1 MSARSQ
7 QPRPRRRHRRRW
19 LRRSLAAFALLW
31 LASATWQVFK
41 PLPEGVGV
49 AWPERVGHDLALFAD
64 LTWVDDQ
71 EVRHSEQTIF
81 DEVLRLIGQ
90 AQRLVVIDMFLFND
104 FGGSGDGHQHR
115 PLSSELADA
124 VIARKQQV
132 PELQAIVITDPVN
145 TVYGGVRSAHLER
158 LAAAG
163 VTVVTTRLAR
173 LRAPNPT
180 WEGLWQLC
188 CRWLGNNADSG
199 WLANPLGPG
208 KVTLRSWLALLN
220 LKANHRKTLIV
231 DHGDSWTGLVTS
243 ANPHDASSAHG
254 NVALRFSGEA
264 ALDLLRSEASAIAFS
279 GGGAESL
286 TNGLAAPGTPEDRS
300 DADNTGARVQ
310 VLTEAAIRDALVASV
325 DAAAPDERLD
335 VAVFYLSHRG
345 IVSALLRAHG
355 RGVAVRVLLDPNED
369 AFGRKKNGVPN
380 RQVGLE
386 LDRAGIPVRWC
397 DTHGEQCHG
406 KFLLRSGGTQAEL
419 ILGSANF
426 TRRNLDNYN
435 LETNLRVVAPTGST
449 VITEAQTLFERQW
462 RNEPGRHYSIAFAH
476 YRDPSRWRY
485 WLYRFT
491 EATGLSSY

>member
-1 MSARSQ
+1 M
-7 QPRPRRRHRRRW
+7 
-19 LRRSLAAFALLW
+19 FALAW
-31 LASATWQVFK
+31 LVSATWQVFK
-41 PLPEGVGV
+41 PLPDGVGI
-49 AWPERVGHDLALFAD
+49 AWPERAGHDLALFTD

-90 AQRLVVIDMFLFND
+90 AQQLVVLDMFLFND

-115 PLSSELADA
+115 PLSREITDA
-124 VIARKQQV
+124 VIARKQQM
-132 PELQAIVITDPVN
+132 PALQAIVITDPVN
-145 TVYGGVRSAHLER
+145 TVYGGVRSPHLER
-158 LAAAG
+158 LNAAG
-163 VTVVTTRLAR
+163 VTVITTRLAR

-188 CRWLGNNADSG
+188 CRWLGNRADGG
-199 WLANPLGPG
+199 WLPNPLGPG

-220 LKANHRKTLIV
+220 LKANHRKTLVV
-231 DHGDSWTGLVTS
+231 DEGNTWTGLVTS

-264 ALDLLRSEASAIAFS
+264 ALDLLRSEGAAVDFS
-279 GGGAESL
+279 GGEPLPTEAINLSVPENRNRESS
-286 TNGLAAPGTPEDRS
+286 NNPGDRESSDSADTPS
-300 DADNTGARVQ
+300 RVQ
-310 VLTEAAIRDALVASV
+310 VLTEAAIRDALIASI
-325 DAAAPDERLD
+325 DHASTDERID

-345 IVSALLRAHG
+345 IVTALQRAHD

-397 DTHGEQCHG
+397 DTQGEQCHG
-406 KFLLRSGGTQAEL
+406 KFLLRSGGAQAEL

-435 LETNLRVVAPTGST
+435 LETNLRVIAAADAR
-449 VITEAQTLFERQW
+449 VIADAQSLFERQW

>member
-1 MSARSQ
+1 MVSSRKH
-7 QPRPRRRHRRRW
+7 RRKRRW
-19 LRRSLAAFALLW
+19 LRRSLVAFALAW

-41 PLPEGVGV
+41 PLPAGVGV
-49 AWPERVGHDLALFAD
+49 AWPERAGHDLALFAD

-81 DEVLRLIGQ
+81 DEVLRLVGQ
-90 AQRLVVIDMFLFND
+90 AQRLIVLDMFLFND
-104 FGGSGDGHQHR
+104 FAGSGDGHRHR
-115 PLSSELADA
+115 PLSRELTDA
-124 VIARKQQV
+124 LIGRKQQI
-132 PELQAIVITDPVN
+132 PTLQVLVITDPVN
-145 TVYGGVRSAHLER
+145 TVYGGVRSAQLER
-158 LAAAG
+158 LAAGG

-188 CRWLGNNADSG
+188 CRWLGNRTDGG
-199 WLANPLGPG
+199 WLPNPLGPG
-208 KVTLRSWLALLN
+208 KVTLRSWLVLLN
-220 LKANHRKTLIV
+220 LKANHRKSLVV
-231 DHGDSWTGLVTS
+231 DHGDTWTGLVTS

-254 NVALRFSGEA
+254 NIALRFSGEA
-264 ALDLLRSEASAIAFS
+264 ALDLLRSEAAAIAFS
-279 GGGAESL
+279 GGDALPIPTGPVQA
-286 TNGLAAPGTPEDRS
+286 GTLEDGT
-300 DADNTGARVQ
+300 DASNTGARAQ
-310 VLTEAAIRDALVASV
+310 VLTEAAIRDALITSI
-325 DAAAPDERLD
+325 DAAGSDERLD

-345 IVSALLRAHG
+345 IVTALLRAHA

-369 AFGRKKNGVPN
+369 AFGRKKNGIPN

-406 KFLLRSGGTQAEL
+406 KFLLRSGGAQAEL

-435 LETNLRVVAPTGST
+435 LETNLRVVAASAAA
-449 VITEAQTLFERQW
+449 VIVDAQTLFERQW
-462 RNEPGRHYSIAFAH
+462 RNEPGRHYSIPFAH